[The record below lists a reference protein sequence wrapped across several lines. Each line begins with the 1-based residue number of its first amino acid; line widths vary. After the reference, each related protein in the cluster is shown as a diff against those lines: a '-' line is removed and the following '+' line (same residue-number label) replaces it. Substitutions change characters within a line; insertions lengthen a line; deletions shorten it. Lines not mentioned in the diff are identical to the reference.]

1 MSNARGKHVSPGI
14 YTKEIDLSYAVK
26 SLGITTLGLVGETKK
41 GPAFEPMMIE
51 DWNEFVDYF
60 GGTDASK
67 FKESMYPK
75 YELPYIAKSYLTE
88 SKQLQVCRVLGLS
101 GYNAGPAWI
110 ISAYNSEDTDNVKGY
125 GDQGVVV
132 AIIRSRGHYEKLAKT
147 GDSDPCGSVVY
158 KYDQLVY
165 DADDVKIAPYTNV
178 NMMLNCDNA
187 TPEKTIEKFEI
198 NSNNYGQFTLVAY
211 KNGVE
216 VGRYPVSLNSGVKDY
231 ILNVIGGKQEEGD
244 APIYV
249 EELYDLALIDLIL
262 KGEVNQIYYKGD
274 EVPTAEKP
282 ISLTKFNN
290 TPIVPIGE
298 PVLDLVSI
306 SEEGL
311 KRSNVGQRYIAD
323 SYASGFDDEGK
334 VDANNAIKYHAW
346 DYKNNTI
353 LKDKNGNIGTY
364 PMRLGH
370 IYTVRVYI
378 DDNGKRN
385 YYYTEYSKL
394 ENDEVVPDT
403 DYIEVVTT
411 GSSSG
416 VTGQVLVLNYDRFFM
431 LNKDIITEYKKYSTT
446 GETTGWTISNESE
459 YNDALNKETVDYF
472 PTVGKD
478 GYVYKFEH
486 SSDIQPVSCDLNDY
500 KEQFRCA
507 STPWFVSEL
516 KGDGINIDIKK
527 LFRFHTISDGND
539 ANNQIKISI
548 ANIKPDDGTFDVL
561 IRDYYDSDGNMTILE
576 RYNNCNMVPG
586 TSNYIGLKIGT
597 TNNDYATKS
606 KYVTVEVIENDMTAS
621 CVPCGFLG
629 YPIRSFNGLQVNGE
643 GQTGLVAPHITYN
656 TLYDDDIR
664 EKKQYFGMS
673 DITGVDIDVLTYK
686 GKDSYGDILDGGYT
700 PGFHLDSTLNSANT
714 DLYQNGKLTVDG
726 ESGYTWET
734 VSPNSVTSQNIAPII
749 GTEADM
755 AGTIYESVGTRKFTA
770 YPYGGFDGWDIY
782 RGYRSNT
789 DDFKA
794 NKYKGD
800 ISSNTGQGTNFS
812 KIQDGSGLNLTGN
825 CINTDYYAYLAGI
838 KQFENPD
845 KIDINIFATPGIDYY
860 NNQLLT
866 EEAIEMIEEERADS
880 IYIVTTPDKPFGATD
895 SVDEMYTPSDVVSN
909 LEDTAIDT
917 SYAATYYPWV
927 KYFDTD
933 NQIYINLPVTKDAVR
948 NFAMTDNKKYPWYAS
963 AGIERGNVD
972 CYKAHLYTKL
982 DDEDTIYEGRIN
994 PVKSFSQDGIK
1005 IWGNKTLYTG
1015 DTPLNRI
1022 NVRRLMLYI
1031 RKLISVAALKLIFE
1045 PNDTTLKSQFE
1056 SIVNPILSTIKSNRG
1071 LTDCKLVVSQTP
1083 EQMDQHE
1090 LSCKIW
1096 IKPTPALEYIDITFM
1111 VTPQGVDF
1119 EE

>member
-14 YTKEIDLSYAVK
+14 YTKEVDLSYAVK
-26 SLGITTLGLVGETKK
+26 SLGITTLGVVGETLK
-41 GPAFEPMMIE
+41 GPAFQPILIE
-51 DWNEFVDYF
+51 DWVEFKDYF
-60 GGTDASK
+60 GGTNASK
-67 FKESMYPK
+67 FKESGYPK

-110 ISAYNSEDTDNVKGY
+110 VSAYDSTGKDQTYK
-125 GDQGVVV
+125 DQGLVV

-147 GDSDPCGSVVY
+147 GEDDPCGGIVY

-178 NMMLNCDNA
+178 SMMINCDTS
-187 TPEKTIEKFEI
+187 TPSKTPAGFEI

-211 KNGVE
+211 KEGKE
-216 VGRYPVSLNSGVKDY
+216 IGRYPVSLNSGVKDY
-231 ILNVIGGKQEEGD
+231 ILSVLGGKQDEGD

-249 EELYDLALIDLIL
+249 EELYDYALVDLINS
-262 KGEVNQIYYKGD
+262 GSVNKIYYSGD
-274 EVPTAEKP
+274 TVPSAESP
-282 ISLTKFNN
+282 VSLTKFKN
-290 TPIVPIGE
+290 TPIVPVGE
-298 PVLDLVSI
+298 PVLSFP
-306 SEEGL
+306 STNEEGL
-311 KRSNVGQRYIAD
+311 KRSNVGQRYLAD
-323 SYASGFDDEGK
+323 AYAAGIGENGT
-334 VDANNAIKYHAW
+334 VNEENAIRYHAW

-353 LKDKNGNIGTY
+353 LKDSDGNVSDY

-370 IYTVRVYI
+370 IYTVRAYL
-378 DDNGKRN
+378 DTNGKRH

-394 ENDEVVPDT
+394 SENNEVVPDT
-403 DYIEVVTT
+403 DYIEMVTT

-416 VTGQVLVLNYDRFFM
+416 ITGQVLVLDYDRFFM
-431 LNKDIITEYKKYSTT
+431 LNNDIITEYKKYSTT
-446 GETTGWTISNESE
+446 GQTTGWTLSNKTEYEESG
-459 YNDALNKETVDYF
+459 NKETVDYF
-472 PTVGKD
+472 PKVGKD
-478 GYVYKFEH
+478 GYVYKYEH
-486 SSDIQPVSCDLNDY
+486 SSDIQPVVCDLNDY

-516 KGDGINIDIKK
+516 KGDGVNIDIKK

-539 ANNQIKISI
+539 ANSQIKISI
-548 ANIKPDDGTFDVL
+548 ANVSPDDGTFDVL

-576 RYNNCNMVPG
+576 RYNDCNMVPG

-597 TNNDYATKS
+597 TNGDYATKS
-606 KYVTVEVIENDMTAS
+606 KYVTVEVIENDMTAT

-629 YPIRSFNGLQVNGE
+629 YPMRSFNGLQANGE

-656 TLYDDDIR
+656 TYYDEDIR
-664 EKKQYFGMS
+664 EKRQYFGMS

-686 GKDSYGDILDGGYT
+686 GKDAYNEITYGGYT
-700 PGFHLDSTLNSANT
+700 PGFHLDSTLNKANT
-714 DLYQNGKLTVDG
+714 DLYESGKLTVDG
-726 ESGYTWET
+726 EYGYEWET

-755 AGTIYESVGTRKFTA
+755 AGTIYESIGTRKFTA
-770 YPYGGFDGWDIY
+770 YPYGGFDGWDVY

-800 ISSNTGQGTNFS
+800 INSTGQGTNFS
-812 KIQDGSGLNLTGN
+812 KIQDGTGLNLSGN

-838 KQFENPD
+838 KQFDNPE
-845 KIDINIFATPGIDYY
+845 KVDINVFATPGIDYV
-860 NNQLLT
+860 NNQLLV
-866 EEAIEMIEEERADS
+866 EEVIDMIEEERADS
-880 IYIVTTPDKPFGATD
+880 IYVVTTPDKPFGASD
-895 SVDEMYTPSDVVSN
+895 SVEEMYTPDDASDN
-909 LEDTAIDT
+909 LDDSDIES

-927 KYFDTD
+927 KYFDSE
-933 NQIYINLPVTKDAVR
+933 NNIYINLPVTKDVVR
-948 NFAMTDNKKYPWYAS
+948 NFALTDNKKFPWFAS

-972 CYKAHLYTKL
+972 CYKAHMFTKL
-982 DDEDTIYEGRIN
+982 DDEDTLYSNRIN
-994 PVKSFSQDGIK
+994 PVKSFSSDGIK
-1005 IWGNKTLYTG
+1005 IWGNKTLYKN

-1022 NVRRLMLYI
+1022 NVRRLMLYL

-1056 SIVNPILSTIKSNRG
+1056 SIVNPILNNIKSNRG

-1096 IKPTPALEYIDITFM
+1096 VKPTPSLEYIDITFM
-1111 VTPQGVDF
+1111 VTPQGVEF
-1119 EE
+1119 EDQ